1 MARAVGID
9 ALLDGPR
16 DEFGTRLAAYL
27 VAKDKAARTFDPMLA
42 GLRSATSETAIG
54 IVREAME
61 KGLSGKLERWLGGRR
76 ARERA
81 ALIVGTMAGFDL
93 MRSVVGVSGLERRRD
108 KELGAL
114 LARAIQSYVDDER

>member
-1 MARAVGID
+1 
-9 ALLDGPR
+9 
-16 DEFGTRLAAYL
+16 
-27 VAKDKAARTFDPMLA
+27 MLA

-54 IVREAME
+54 IVRAAME
-61 KGLSGKLERWLGGRR
+61 KGLSGKLARWLGGRR